1 MAQSDLLS
9 LWNNALGFIGAGTSI
24 AAVTEQSA
32 EAAACALAYRQV
44 VEEILRETDWN
55 CVRRRAALDEVPEGA
70 VWPPLWGYMFLWPAD
85 CLKVR
90 GFDTGLPTQN
100 GGWAQV
106 AYEVGNDATAGR
118 VIYMNL
124 ADPVIV
130 YTAYEYDPD
139 DAPCEARFDSS
150 LRQAVSWSLAAT
162 IAGRLTGSAQVV
174 QQTRA
179 MALQALAQAREAN
192 ANESAPNSMDVP
204 EPESIAVRGY
214 DGCWPHGGR
223 SWR

>member
-9 LWNNALGFIGAGTSI
+9 LWNNAIGCIGGKTSI
-24 AAVTEQSA
+24 AAVTEASA

-55 CVRRRAALDEVPEGA
+55 CVRRRAALDEVSEGA
-70 VWPPLWGYMFLWPAD
+70 VWPPSWGYMFLWPAD

-90 GFDTGLPTQN
+90 GFESGLP
-100 GGWAQV
+100 GLSCGA
-106 AYEVGNDATAGR
+106 APIEYEVGNDATAGR
-118 VIYMNL
+118 VIYTNL

-130 YTAYEYDPD
+130 YTAYEYDPA
-139 DAPCEARFDSS
+139 DAPCEAMFDSS
-150 LRQAVSWSLAAT
+150 LKQAVSWSLAAT

-204 EPESIAVRGY
+204 EPESIAVRGS
-214 DGCWPHGGR
+214 DGCWPHGRRG
-223 SWR
+223 WR